1 MKKIKIKK
9 YNIKK
14 LISNKGKLEKVI
26 LKDENSNNISVNLI
40 TPKNKQ
46 TDSVIIIA
54 PGLAALKENST
65 KNLIIPNL
73 LERNINCVIFDTYG
87 HGESSGKIVDF
98 TISKLID
105 EIESIIDFLHSKK
118 YKRILFSIL
127 ISGIL
132 TSLIFGSS
140 YISYYQKN
148 GNLTESHAFLME
160 NIISDLEGNKSDIY
174 HFLRILYFLGIL
186 ISFFIL
192 TIVIYFM
199 LGFFY

>member
-1 MKKIKIKK
+1 MK
-9 YNIKK
+9 
-14 LISNKGKLEKVI
+14 
-26 LKDENSNNISVNLI
+26 
-40 TPKNKQ
+40 
-46 TDSVIIIA
+46 
-54 PGLAALKENST
+54 
-65 KNLIIPNL
+65 
-73 LERNINCVIFDTYG
+73 
-87 HGESSGKIVDF
+87 
-98 TISKLID
+98 
-105 EIESIIDFLHSKK
+105 KK